1 MVVGTPLKNESK
13 GNKMEENNHER
24 RWGRMLNQAVL
35 VHGFWTEFLYLNRAK
50 FAASIV
56 NGIRMPF
63 FSN

>member
-1 MVVGTPLKNESK
+1 M
-13 GNKMEENNHER
+13 
-24 RWGRMLNQAVL
+24 RWGWVKMLNQAVL
-35 VHGFWTEFLYLNRAK
+35 VHGFWTEFLFFNRAK